1 MTSATD
7 YVFTCDYLDNNR
19 INLQHYLWG
28 KLFGYLTHP
37 DIPTRDPH
45 LRVADVG
52 TGIGLVLI
60 LGLTGS
66 FSQLGS
72 IWLTDLGD
80 RLPKSVRLDGLD
92 VSFHATPPPQW
103 LPPNMT
109 LRHWDVKAD
118 IPEDFVAL
126 YDIVHI
132 RNFAFVLHSDDIQ
145 CVLDNLTRLI
155 HGLLDRTRRYLQ
167 RAEPDIASFR
177 IEKTKPE
184 NKVEALRQLLKL
196 SQGQDTRLNPT
207 WVSNLATFFIAG
219 GLGNVQSDVRDA
231 PPRLALA
238 MHECNLLIHE
248 LIARKTQNEGVTRG
262 LTSLMPEV
270 AKETR
275 EGSCWAFTRW
285 IVVGRKPLERS

>member
-1 MTSATD
+1 MTDKTAFRIIS
-7 YVFTCDYLDNNR
+7 

-155 HGLLDRTRRYLQ
+155 RTFVLASLHICTLLGTLKMVFLIGPGATSKGRNLTSPHSASRR
-167 RAEPDIASFR
+167 R
-177 IEKTKPE
+177 
-184 NKVEALRQLLKL
+184 
-196 SQGQDTRLNPT
+196 SQKTRLRHCVN
-207 WVSNLATFFIAG
+207 S
-219 GLGNVQSDVRDA
+219 
-231 PPRLALA
+231 
-238 MHECNLLIHE
+238 
-248 LIARKTQNEGVTRG
+248 
-262 LTSLMPEV
+262 
-270 AKETR
+270 
-275 EGSCWAFTRW
+275 
-285 IVVGRKPLERS
+285 